1 MKAAST
7 NGANALQV
15 EPVTGGP
22 IGEAAAKFSEATY
35 PLASKIDWGNSQ
47 QIAKYLSEARGNY
60 RVWRGR
66 GGRRDAALGL
76 AAFGV
81 FNLIVLKCCEAFA
94 DVCRQPVSCP
104 AGPGVCQGP
113 EGHGPG
119 VRESAGRCSRSSGIV
134 SCGVVWLS
142 VCCY

>member
-47 QIAKYLSEARGNY
+47 QIAKYLSEARGET
-60 RVWRGR
+60 VG
-66 GGRRDAALGL
+66 
-76 AAFGV
+76 FGV
-81 FNLIVLKCCEAFA
+81 GEEDVGMQPWGWQPLVFLISLC
-94 DVCRQPVSCP
+94 
-104 AGPGVCQGP
+104 
-113 EGHGPG
+113 
-119 VRESAGRCSRSSGIV
+119 
-134 SCGVVWLS
+134 
-142 VCCY
+142 